1 MSVYVKITGDY
12 KRSPLNSD
20 FLGTCEDE
28 RVYSPGR
35 EVTNGETLQLQ
46 HGECPLPWRLT
57 TKDARGII
65 LGPRPALQE
74 GPPYGE
80 RQAGPSSCILCEL
93 QASLGVQAAGVQKG
107 QAPLQASLP
116 ELSSFY

>member
-1 MSVYVKITGDY
+1 MLK
-12 KRSPLNSD
+12 L
-20 FLGTCEDE
+20 
-28 RVYSPGR
+28 PGIINGVPSTLTSSTHVR
-35 EVTNGETLQLQ
+35 TSMFTVLAGKFTNGETLQLQ

-80 RQAGPSSCILCEL
+80 RQAGPSSCILREL
-93 QASLGVQAAGVQKG
+93 QASLGVQAAGVQQG

-116 ELSSFY
+116 ELGSFY